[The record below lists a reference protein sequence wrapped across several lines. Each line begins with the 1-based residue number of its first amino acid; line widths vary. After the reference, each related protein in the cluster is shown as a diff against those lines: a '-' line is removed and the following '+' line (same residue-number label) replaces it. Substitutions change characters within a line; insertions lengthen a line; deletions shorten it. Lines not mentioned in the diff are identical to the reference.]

1 MKKLIFIYILGW
13 SLYFGYVNYH
23 QEVKNVKLAIE
34 LIDVYN
40 K

>member
-13 SLYFGYVNYH
+13 SLYFGYVNYQ
-23 QEVKNVKLAIE
+23 QEIKNVKLAIE